1 MHIALVEF
9 STSLVSYSIQLA
21 NALGK
26 LCQVTLMLP
35 DASGDLV
42 DLVDQQKVN
51 LKLFRKPRMRQLINL
66 NMIRGLRRQIQ
77 DMHPDVVHSTS
88 WDIWGTPG
96 LGMCFPIPTV
106 VTVHDV
112 ERHPGEHGLWAIP
125 SAVYPWQWRWA
136 KQIIVHATNSRQQ
149 LLNKYGCQAD
159 RVHVIPIGAYSFYTH
174 WAVNNQPEKTNTLLF
189 FGRIWGYKGLQ
200 YLIDAE
206 PLISQAVPDV
216 HIIIAGQGEPI
227 EKYWRSM
234 VNPDRFEI
242 HDRFIPNDEVAAFFQ
257 QASLIILPYIEAS
270 QSAVVAIAYAFGKPI
285 VATRVGGLPD
295 VVQDGQTGLLVPP
308 ADARS
313 LAQAIIRL
321 LKDSGLRQ
329 QMGRNAKQFS
339 EGELS
344 WDKVAEKTLKV
355 YQQVLAKSE

>member
-1 MHIALVEF
+1 MHIVLIEF

-26 LCQVTLMLP
+26 LCQITLMLP
-35 DASGDLV
+35 DTSGDQVNQV
-42 DLVDQQKVN
+42 DRQKVN
-51 LKLFRKPRMRQLINL
+51 LKLFRKPRIRQLSNL
-66 NMIRGLRRQIQ
+66 NMIRRLRRQIQ
-77 DMHPDVVHSTS
+77 DMQPDLVHTTS
-88 WDIWGTPG
+88 WDIWGAPG
-96 LGMCFPIPTV
+96 LGLCFPIPIV
-106 VTVHDV
+106 ATVHDV

-125 SAVYPWQWRWA
+125 SAIYPMQWRWA
-136 KQIIVHATNSRQQ
+136 KQIIVHATNSREQ

-159 RVHVIPIGAYSFYTH
+159 CVHVIPIGAYSFYSH
-174 WAVNNQPEKTNTLLF
+174 WAVDNQPEKPNTLLF

-206 PLISQAVPDV
+206 PLISQVVPDLR
-216 HIIIAGQGEPI
+216 IIIAGQGESI
-227 EKYWRSM
+227 EKYKRSM
-234 VNPDRFEI
+234 VNPDRFEVY
-242 HDRFIPNDEVAAFFQ
+242 DQFIPNDEVAAFFQ
-257 QASLIILPYIEAS
+257 KASLVILPYIEAS
-270 QSAVVAIAYAFGKPI
+270 QSAVVTIAYAFEKPV

-313 LAQAIIRL
+313 LAQAIILL
-321 LKDSGLRQ
+321 LKDSALRQ

-339 EGELS
+339 ETELS

-355 YQQVLAKSE
+355 YQQALAKSG